1 MKETERENQE
11 EIENNEKNL
20 SHILT
25 KEEEEEQLQLNS
37 VVDPTHQFS
46 MLHLHCPAACHF
58 HHHPSCCA
66 TAIPSTS
73 LKRRSPFPSS
83 GEPSPKKPSS
93 SSDQEDD
100 IDLRGYTI
108 VALPDNGGCGGATHP
123 RVLRRCVSDPCKS
136 PAASFPVNS
145 PECGNP
151 VNSPV
156 RGCGLPPLH
165 PLLKRCTSELTPSPA
180 RVVSNSFSSDESPD
194 SKRLRRMK
202 GNLRVMRQLWD
213 EVVKDEEE
221 EQDNECADADDKVFI
236 SPQDEIK
243 GHSEEAVRV
252 EWAKKCL
259 RIIFGCA
266 CGKSYEVLI
275 SGNKI
280 YYKLV

>member
-1 MKETERENQE
+1 
-11 EIENNEKNL
+11 
-20 SHILT
+20 
-25 KEEEEEQLQLNS
+25 
-37 VVDPTHQFS
+37 
-46 MLHLHCPAACHF
+46 MLHLHCSAPCHF
-58 HHHPSCCA
+58 HHHHHPSCFA
-66 TAIPSTS
+66 TAIPSNS

-83 GEPSPKKPSS
+83 GEPSSKKPSSS

-100 IDLRGYTI
+100 IDLRGYTA
-108 VALPDNGGCGGATHP
+108 VTLPLNTAAAATPP

-145 PECGNP
+145 PECWNP

-194 SKRLRRMK
+194 SMRLRRMK

-221 EQDNECADADDKVFI
+221 EEQEDDECVAADDKVFLP
-236 SPQDEIK
+236 PQDEIK